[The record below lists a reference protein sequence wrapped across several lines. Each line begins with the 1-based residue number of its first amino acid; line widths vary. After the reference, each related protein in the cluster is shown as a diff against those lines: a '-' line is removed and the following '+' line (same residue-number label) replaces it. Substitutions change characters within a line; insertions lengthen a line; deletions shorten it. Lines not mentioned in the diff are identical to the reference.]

1 MLKNI
6 LGRLFALWAIIVFVP
21 SLIVTVLFIAPTV
34 NWPEPR
40 RAKYLQPIYQ
50 RWLTFFF
57 IMTGVKRVFKGKEH
71 FNKSEAFVIVCN
83 HRSLMDPPLSSPG
96 IPEPVK
102 TIAKI
107 EMTKIPIFNILYRS
121 GSVLVDR
128 KSETSR
134 KQSYLRMKEVLQMG
148 IHMCIYPEG
157 TRNKSKEPL
166 RPFHDG
172 AFKLAVESGKRIM
185 PAVIFNTE
193 KVLPHNK
200 TFYYWPTKVEM
211 HFLPPVSTANKTTQE
226 VKEEV
231 YSIMKEYYI
240 KHNRN

>member
-1 MLKNI
+1 
-6 LGRLFALWAIIVFVP
+6 
-21 SLIVTVLFIAPTV
+21 
-34 NWPEPR
+34 
-40 RAKYLQPIYQ
+40 
-50 RWLTFFF
+50 
-57 IMTGVKRVFKGKEH
+57 
-71 FNKSEAFVIVCN
+71 
-83 HRSLMDPPLSSPG
+83 
-96 IPEPVK
+96 
-102 TIAKI
+102 
-107 EMTKIPIFNILYRS
+107 
-121 GSVLVDR
+121 
-128 KSETSR
+128 
-134 KQSYLRMKEVLQMG
+134 
-148 IHMCIYPEG
+148 MCIYPEG

>member
-6 LGRLFALWAIIVFVP
+6 LGRIMALWAIVVFVL
-21 SLIVTVLFIAPTV
+21 SLIVVVAFIAPTV

-40 RAKYLQPIYQ
+40 RSRYLQPIYQ

-57 IMTGVKRVFKGKEH
+57 IVTGVRRVYKGKEH

-96 IPEPVK
+96 IPEPNK
-102 TIAKI
+102 TIAKV
-107 EMTKIPIFNILYRS
+107 EMAKIPLFSVLYKS

-128 KSETSR
+128 KSAVSR
-134 KQSYLRMKEVLQMG
+134 QQSYVKMKEVLQMG

-157 TRNKSKEPL
+157 TRNKTKEPL

-172 AFKLAVESGKRIM
+172 AFKLAIESGKRMM
-185 PAVIFNTE
+185 PSVLFNTE
-193 KVLPHNK
+193 KVLPNNK
-200 TFYYWPTKVEM
+200 TFFFWPTKVEM
-211 HFLPPVSTANKTTQE
+211 HFLPPVTTANKSVQE
-226 VKEEV
+226 LKDEV
-231 YSIMKEYYI
+231 YNLMKDYYQQH
-240 KHNRN
+240 KTA